1 MEIVKKYQDGL
12 VSVFEELEILKEEYE
27 NKMLSELEK
36 ILIGKEVHVKNSDG
50 HCGVVESLYMHR
62 EKTIMVRIK
71 LDTGGTFSLY
81 GDEIEIR

>member
-12 VSVFEELEILKEEYE
+12 NAVRRDLEILKNEYE
-27 NKMLSELEK
+27 TNVITELEK
-36 ILIGKEVHVKNSDG
+36 LLIGKEVHVKNSDG
-50 HCGVVESLYMHR
+50 HYGVVESLYIHR
-62 EKTIMVRIK
+62 DKSIMVQIK